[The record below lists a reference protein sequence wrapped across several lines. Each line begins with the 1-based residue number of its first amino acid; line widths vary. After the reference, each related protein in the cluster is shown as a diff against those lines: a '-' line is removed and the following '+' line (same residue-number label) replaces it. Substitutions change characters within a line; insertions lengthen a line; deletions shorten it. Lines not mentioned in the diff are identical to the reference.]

1 MGHCRGTTFAAR
13 QGSRA
18 SRRTDRANRGGP
30 PRRGSTH
37 RAAGGV
43 GRTSSPGTGRGRRAR
58 SERQVAAIDTG
69 GIPSL
74 RAAVRATGDPRP
86 RRLAW
91 PRVPPVRP
99 AQAAADVDLSRPDP
113 PAASSSGRGRSRGHA
128 VGGAGLVV
136 IEALVGVLG
145 PLVVGAV
152 LGPLVGVGVV
162 LVVVGAVL
170 VVVPVVI
177 AVVVLVELVGLDG
190 VARSAP
196 RLDI

>member
-58 SERQVAAIDTG
+58 SERQAAAIDTG

-74 RAAVRATGDPRP
+74 RAAVRATGDPRR

-99 AQAAADVDLSRPDP
+99 ARAAADVDLTRPDP

-152 LGPLVGVGVV
+152 LVIEALFAVGTV
-162 LVVVGAVL
+162 LIAV
-170 VVVPVVI
+170 
-177 AVVVLVELVGLDG
+177 VVVLVELVRFDG
-190 VARSAP
+190 VAWSAP
-196 RLDI
+196 GLDIGMRR

>member
-30 PRRGSTH
+30 PRRGSSH
-37 RAAGGV
+37 QPAGGV

-74 RAAVRATGDPRP
+74 RAAVRATGDPRR

-99 AQAAADVDLSRPDP
+99 ARAAADVDLSRPDP

-128 VGGAGLVV
+128 VGRGGLVV
-136 IEALVGVLG
+136 IETLVGVLG
-145 PLVVGAV
+145 TLVV
-152 LGPLVGVGVV
+152 LGT
-162 LVVVGAVL
+162 VVVGAVL

-177 AVVVLVELVGLDG
+177 AVVVVLVELVRFDG
-190 VARSAP
+190 
-196 RLDI
+196 